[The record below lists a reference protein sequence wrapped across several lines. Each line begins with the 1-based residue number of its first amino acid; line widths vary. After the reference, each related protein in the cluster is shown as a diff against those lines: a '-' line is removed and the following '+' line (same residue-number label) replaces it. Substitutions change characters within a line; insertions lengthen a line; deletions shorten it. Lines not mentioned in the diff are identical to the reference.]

1 MYLIADNIRKICKPL
16 WVVLPVLPQLFLF
29 LLRYIVRICSV
40 TVIKIAAMMIA
51 VVVHGIRNTLR
62 RRERFYDF
70 LPAYNAA
77 ERLFRAYA
85 YGHGVE
91 HNDLV
96 NTPVMNMLSEEPH
109 ISIRQPAHIKPLE
122 NPAVELRIRNIPP
135 DNSVIRLPERVQ
147 RAAVKVSS
155 SAGQIPVGMVH
166 SVCAAVLGG
175 KADTADFAVRLV
187 RSKVPHMAVAL
198 AVLNAAAFVSVVSAY
213 ACIRVRV
220 GYSCVTYLLVRPR
233 EHHIIAVLGDFIAA
247 DYNPTKS
254 SIGNVSHEITQHI
267 EAAVVVGI
275 HADFNVVRRVE
286 NRVNGIRNHVFL
298 MDFTDYLARFF
309 IKKLNGRFTFNHS
322 VPPHTVCK

>member
-1 MYLIADNIRKICKPL
+1 
-16 WVVLPVLPQLFLF
+16 
-29 LLRYIVRICSV
+29 
-40 TVIKIAAMMIA
+40 MMIA

-62 RRERFYDF
+62 SWEQLYDF
-70 LPAYNAA
+70 LHAYNAA

-85 YGHGVE
+85 YRHGVE

-96 NTPVMNMLSEEPH
+96 NAPVMNMLSEEPH
-109 ISIRQPAHIKPLE
+109 ISVREPVHVKPLE

-135 DNSVIRLPERVQ
+135 DNSVIRLPERIQ
-147 RAAVKVSS
+147 GTAVKVSS

-175 KADTADFAVRLV
+175 KADTADFSVRLV

-198 AVLNAAAFVSVVSAY
+198 AVLNAAAFGSVVSAY

-233 EHHIIAVLGDFIAA
+233 EHHIIAVLGDFITA
-247 DYNPTKS
+247 DYNPTERC
-254 SIGNVSHEITQHI
+254 IGNVSHEITQHI

-275 HADFNVVRRVE
+275 HADFDVIRRVE
-286 NRVNGIRNHVFL
+286 NRIHCVGYHVLL
-298 MDFTDYLARFF
+298 MQFTNYLACLFV
-309 IKKLNGRFTFNHS
+309 KNLNGRTSFYHVSSSSNGT
-322 VPPHTVCK
+322 